1 MNWNNEPRFA
11 DENEDFIEYVYSFY
25 GKEGLYPMGATI
37 SQIIGA
43 VGVLLTSE
51 DWDFAGD
58 SFDREK
64 IRDILIEKFGLKFPR
79 KS

>member
-37 SQIIGA
+37 PQIVDA
-43 VGVLLTSE
+43 VGVLLTTE
-51 DWDFAGD
+51 GWDFASD
-58 SFDREK
+58 SVDREK
-64 IRDILIEKFGLKFPR
+64 VRDILIEKFELKFPR

>member
-1 MNWNNEPRFA
+1 MNWNDEPRFA
-11 DENEDFIEYVYSFY
+11 DEHEEFIEYVYSFY

-37 SQIIGA
+37 SQIIDA
-43 VGVLLTSE
+43 VGVLLTTE
-51 DWDFAGD
+51 NWDLAGD

-64 IRDILIEKFGLKFPR
+64 VRDILIEQFELKFPR